1 MKLPEQPTPY
11 LGIALLIAIG
21 SFSIGGIIGAL
32 MAVPPTDGQI
42 NAITGV
48 LSFLAGSLTGGRT
61 SPIEE
66 KKDARPTSPE

>member
-42 NAITGV
+42 NAITGL
-48 LSFLAGSLTGGRT
+48 LSFLA
-61 SPIEE
+61 PI
-66 KKDARPTSPE
+66 